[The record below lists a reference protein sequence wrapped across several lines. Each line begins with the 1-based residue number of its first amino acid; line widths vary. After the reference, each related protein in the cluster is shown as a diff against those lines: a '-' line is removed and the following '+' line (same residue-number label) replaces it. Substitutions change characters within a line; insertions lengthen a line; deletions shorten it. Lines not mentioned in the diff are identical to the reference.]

1 LPFIDSMTYYLGVDI
16 GTTAAKAV
24 AFSETG
30 EVLAV
35 HSSYFEMQHPHDG
48 WSEQDPDELMDGVIT
63 AIRTVVDQLAPAPPV
78 FVSFSAAMHSLIAV
92 DEGGFPLTSAIIWA
106 DNRAA
111 GIAAALRASE
121 KGTAFYHATGVPIHP
136 MSPLCKI
143 LWLKEQDPGLFKKA
157 ARFIS
162 IKEYVFYRLLGT
174 YVVDSSIASTTGLLN
189 LRSLDW
195 DPELLSDTG
204 IALEQLSP
212 VVPPTYAL
220 RLGRTLFG
228 PDLQAGVPI
237 VLGGSDG
244 ALANLGSGAM
254 EPHTLAVSIGT
265 SSAIRRVVQA
275 PQTDVAMRSFCY
287 HLMGNNYVVG
297 GASNNGA
304 VVLQWVKESLLQT
317 EESYEALLAG
327 AETVA
332 PGSEGLIFAPYLL
345 GERAPLWD
353 PSARGVFMGLG
364 IQHTRSHLVRAALEG
379 VIYCLYSIG
388 KPLLADHRVTELR
401 VSGGFARRAL
411 PLQVLADVFNT
422 QVRVSASVEA
432 SARGAVLVGAK
443 ALGIDL
449 RWEDEVSSVYSP
461 RRDAHEVYRR
471 RMEVFEQIPGFLKT
485 IQ

>member
-1 LPFIDSMTYYLGVDI
+1 MTYYLGVDI

-24 AFSETG
+24 AFSENG
-30 EVLAV
+30 AVLAT
-35 HSSYFEMQHPHDG
+35 HSSYFEMQHPRED
-48 WSEQDPDELMDGVIT
+48 WSEQDPDELLDGVMA
-63 AIRTVVDQLAPAPPV
+63 AIRTVVAQLAPDPPV

-92 DEGGFPLTSAIIWA
+92 DEEGFPLTSAMIWA

-111 GIAAALRASE
+111 GIAAALRGNDRGAE
-121 KGTAFYHATGVPIHP
+121 FYHTTGVPIHP

-143 LWLKEQDPGLFKKA
+143 LWLKEQEPGIFKKA

-162 IKEYVFYRLLGT
+162 IKEYVLYRLLGT

-189 LRSLDW
+189 LRTLNW
-195 DPELLSDTG
+195 DPALLSYTG

-212 VVPPTYAL
+212 VGPPTHVL
-220 RLGRTLFG
+220 RLDRDLLG
-228 PDLQAGVPI
+228 PDLPAGTPF

-244 ALANLGSGAM
+244 ALASMGSGAM

-265 SSAIRRVVQA
+265 SSAIRRVVSA
-275 PQTDVAMRSFCY
+275 PQTDETMRSFCY
-287 HLMGNNYVVG
+287 HLAGNHYVVG

-317 EESYEALLAG
+317 EKSMEALLAE

-332 PGSEGLIFAPYLL
+332 PGSEGLVFAPYLL

-353 PSARGVFMGLG
+353 PGARGVFVGLG
-364 IQHTRSHLVRAALEG
+364 IQHTRAHLVRAAIEG
-379 VIYCLYSIG
+379 VAYCLYSIG
-388 KPLLADHRVTELR
+388 KPLLAHQGVTELR
-401 VSGGFARRAL
+401 VSGGFARSAL
-411 PLQVLADVFNT
+411 PLQVLADVFHT
-422 QVRVSASVEA
+422 EVRVSASVEA
-432 SARGAVLVGAK
+432 SARGAVMVGAS

-449 RWEDEVSSVYSP
+449 HWAEEVASTYYP
-461 RRDAHEVYRR
+461 RRDAHEVYRQ

-485 IQ
+485 TQ